1 MRLELPDGQW
11 AELYDPVK
19 VPERKRRPVFR
30 ALVAFMA
37 SQDGGEIGSKLDPAA
52 VDLADG
58 LNDALVVALVR
69 EWSFGEVS
77 EAVLLDMAADC
88 YRVLSTECAKH
99 LDALMPNFSVS
110 PDPKVPSGS

>member
-1 MRLELPDGQW
+1 MRLDLPDGAW
-11 AELYDPVK
+11 AILFDAAK

-37 SQDGGEIGSKLDPAA
+37 SQNGEVGSKLDPAA
-52 VDLADG
+52 VDLADD

-77 EAVLLDMAADC
+77 EAVLLDMPADA
-88 YRVLSTECAKH
+88 YRPLSAECAKH

-110 PDPKVPSGS
+110 PDPKATTGS